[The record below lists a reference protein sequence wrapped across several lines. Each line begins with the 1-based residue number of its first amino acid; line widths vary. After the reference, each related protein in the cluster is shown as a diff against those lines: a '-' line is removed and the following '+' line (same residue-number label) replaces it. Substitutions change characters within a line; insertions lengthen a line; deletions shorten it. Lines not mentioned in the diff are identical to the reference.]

1 MSELHDI
8 VYLLKNDYE
17 DTEELKYSLRS
28 VCKNWDY
35 RKVVFVGG
43 TCPAVQPDL
52 YIPDNQEGAT
62 KWQRSMHSLQ
72 LALECEELTEDI
84 WLFNDDFFI
93 MERPEIL
100 GTELNYFGGTLE
112 KRVADLR
119 KRVGNSRYTR
129 ELEACRGELLS
140 RGKDALNFALHMPM
154 LVNRA
159 KALQLFQKKPNL
171 KMFRSYYG
179 NFYAIPCVYSPD
191 CKVYDLTSVP
201 NSPLLSTTDEAFQKG
216 QVGGFIK
223 ACFPEPCK
231 YEQAV
236 QPAVYQPEI
245 YTEDGDIRY

>member
-43 TCPAVQPDL
+43 TCPGVQPDL

-112 KRVADLR
+112 KRVTDLR
-119 KRVGNSRYTR
+119 KRVGNSRYT
-129 ELEACRGELLS
+129 
-140 RGKDALNFALHMPM
+140 
-154 LVNRA
+154 
-159 KALQLFQKKPNL
+159 
-171 KMFRSYYG
+171 
-179 NFYAIPCVYSPD
+179 
-191 CKVYDLTSVP
+191 
-201 NSPLLSTTDEAFQKG
+201 
-216 QVGGFIK
+216 
-223 ACFPEPCK
+223 
-231 YEQAV
+231 
-236 QPAVYQPEI
+236 
-245 YTEDGDIRY
+245 